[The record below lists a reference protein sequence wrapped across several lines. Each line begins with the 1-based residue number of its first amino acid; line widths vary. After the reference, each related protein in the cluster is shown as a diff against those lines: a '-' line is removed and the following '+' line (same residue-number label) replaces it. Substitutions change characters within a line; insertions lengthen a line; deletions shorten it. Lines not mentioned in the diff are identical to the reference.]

1 MKRVVA
7 LIAAVIICASFLIVP
22 ASAEEVT
29 VEGFVGYRE
38 FTSAGQSGD
47 TKVSSF
53 FTVPYYSTDSLITRK
68 SGHGITIVNLDT
80 AASSKYSGTVGIYAS
95 FYVTSPYQMT
105 LTNDPWFHLYAED
118 ELERSRQVGVADVT
132 WSDAI
137 PVVNAP
143 YTSALY
149 RVSAKATADEGFPI
163 TALSLR
169 SGGTWGFWVEETFNN
184 ANYMSVY
191 FPSVRV
197 VGTATSAELGA
208 LEDMASEI
216 AEQNEILNAM
226 YGDIIEICNSIY
238 SVTGD
243 LLAAQNLS
251 NQYFSQII
259 PILNSMNTTTNNIYS
274 LLQTQ
279 FSLLLAAIERE
290 SGNLQD
296 VIIDESGNVQTV
308 LRTESEAIQDA
319 IDQAVVDLIAYFDS
333 VFKDAI
339 GDLPSDNADAEEV
352 ITGFGQSE
360 GMLFEYIFD
369 SFPDVV
375 PTEPAFDS
383 QLIAGFALINSIFTS
398 LWIALGNFQ
407 FIYIFP
413 LSLALVLLSIG
424 RLSKF
429 SGVGSRGGGPRKSP
443 SKGGSDDA

>member
-1 MKRVVA
+1 MKRLLA
-7 LIAAVIICASFLIVP
+7 CLAAVILCASFLVVP
-22 ASAEEVT
+22 ASAEEV
-29 VEGFVGYRE
+29 VVQGFVGYRD

-53 FTVPYYSTDSLITRK
+53 FDIPYYGTDSLFTRR
-68 SGHGITIVNLDT
+68 SGNGVTIVNLDT

-105 LTNDPWFHLYAED
+105 LTNSPWFHLYAQD
-118 ELERSRQVGVADVT
+118 ELERESQVGVADIT
-132 WSDAI
+132 WSSMI
-137 PVVNAP
+137 PVHNAP

-169 SGGTWGFWVEETFNN
+169 SAGDWGFWVSESLSNSD
-184 ANYMSVY
+184 YMSVY

-243 LLAAQNLS
+243 LLEAQNLT

-259 PILNSMNTTTNNIYS
+259 PVLNSMNTTTSNIYS

-308 LRTESEAIQDA
+308 LRTESEAIQAA
-319 IDQAVVDLIAYFDS
+319 IDQAVVDLIEYLDS
-333 VFKDAI
+333 VFQGAV
-339 GDLPSDNADAEEV
+339 GELPSQNETTGGMIQDYGSAEGE
-352 ITGFGQSE
+352 IGISAG
-360 GMLFEYIFD
+360 D
-369 SFPDVV
+369 SFNSVIPES
-375 PTEPAFDS
+375 PEFDN
-383 QLIAGFALINSIFTS
+383 QLIAAFSLFNSIFTT
-398 LWIALGNFQ
+398 LWYGLGDFR
-407 FIYIFP
+407 FFYIFP
-413 LSLALVLLSIG
+413 LTLALVLLAIG
-424 RLSKF
+424 RISKF
-429 SGVGSRGGGPRKSP
+429 AGAGSSKGGPEKKP
-443 SKGGSDDA
+443 DKGGSDGA